1 VKKIAM
7 LAIVL
12 VFVAGK
18 MYGEEK
24 SIFLPKSDNNIK
36 TVLSYFKTPEEADN
50 YVKTH
55 TTAADYYKAGYYYFF
70 YGVTFVDL
78 LDEKKNADKTIS
90 FYQKAVDCLEKALD
104 KEPNNPYYVNT
115 YARFYLSLG
124 GKKGFP
130 EVMEYIPK
138 GVLYLK
144 KAVDLEPENPEIRM
158 GQLIGFCYCYQQYP
172 QFKPI
177 IENDEKIIIAWID
190 DLNTI
195 YKNNS
200 KAKDMLEKKW
210 GFGTKY
216 SQVNEIY
223 FALGYYYLQ
232 LQDRKKG
239 YEYFSKLHKD
249 SEWFKAA
256 EKIQQDLNKVIDKK

>member
-1 VKKIAM
+1 M
-7 LAIVL
+7 LVLAL

-18 MYGEEK
+18 VYGEEIR
-24 SIFLPKSDNNIK
+24 IFLPKSDNYRK
-36 TVLSYFKTPEEADN
+36 TVLRYFKTPEEADN

-55 TTAADYYKAGYYYFF
+55 TDAADYYKAGYYYFF
-70 YGVTFVDL
+70 YGVTFADL
-78 LDEKKNADKTIS
+78 LDEKKDADKTIT

-104 KEPNNPYYVNT
+104 REPNNAYYVNA

-130 EVMEYIPK
+130 RVMDYIPK

-158 GQLIGFCYCYQQYP
+158 GQLIGFCYCYQQDP

-177 IENDEKIIIAWID
+177 IENDEKIIIQWID
-190 DLNTI
+190 DLKTM
-195 YKNNS
+195 YTKNS
-200 KAKDMLEKKW
+200 KAKDILDKKW
-210 GFGTKY
+210 GFGTKD
-216 SQVNEIY
+216 SHVNEIY

-232 LQDRKKG
+232 LKDRKKG

-249 SEWFKAA
+249 SDWFKAA
-256 EKIQQDLNKVIDKK
+256 EKIQQDLIKGN

>member
-1 VKKIAM
+1 MKKIMM
-7 LAIVL
+7 LAIAL

-36 TVLSYFKTPEEADN
+36 TVLSYFKTPEEADD

-55 TTAADYYKAGYYYFF
+55 TDVADYYRAGYYYFF

-78 LDEKKNADKTIS
+78 LDEKKNADETIP

-104 KEPNNPYYVNT
+104 KEPNNPYYMNA

-124 GKKGFP
+124 GKKGYP
-130 EVMEYIPK
+130 RVMDYITK
-138 GVLYLK
+138 GLLSLK
-144 KAVDLEPENPEIRM
+144 KAVELAPENPEIRM
-158 GQLIGFCYCYQQYP
+158 GQLIGFCYCYQLYP

-177 IENDEKIIIAWID
+177 IEHDEKIIIQWID
-190 DLNTI
+190 DLNTL
-195 YKNNS
+195 YKKDS
-200 KAKDMLEKKW
+200 KAKDILEKKW

-216 SQVNEIY
+216 SGLNELY

-232 LQDRKKG
+232 LQDKKKG

-249 SEWFKAA
+249 SAWFKAA
-256 EKIQQDLNKVIDKK
+256 EKIKQDINKGT